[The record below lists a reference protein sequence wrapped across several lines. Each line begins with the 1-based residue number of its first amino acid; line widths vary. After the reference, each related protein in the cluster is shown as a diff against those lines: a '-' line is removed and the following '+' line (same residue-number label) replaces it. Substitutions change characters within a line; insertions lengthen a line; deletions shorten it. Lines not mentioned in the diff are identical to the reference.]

1 MDTSQVDAVENEP
14 LVIAATAVASG
25 RFDLELSHCLLDR
38 LLLIGG
44 LDGPEIGSTEQRGI
58 SHRGGGIASNFGIEV
73 ISLTQANC
81 ERPYN

>member
-58 SHRGGGIASNFGIEV
+58 SHVAEASRQ
-73 ISLTQANC
+73 ISGL
-81 ERPYN
+81 RLYR